1 MSGSSPVKSI
11 MLVDDSLTARS
22 YHRLILSQEG
32 YHLVDAADGL
42 EALMK
47 ARQRRYDLFLI
58 DINMPRMDG
67 ISLIRELRRKEI
79 YYNVP
84 IIIISTE
91 KEAFDIADGLVA
103 GANLYLT
110 KPIRP
115 EDLLINVRML
125 MRYI

>member
-1 MSGSSPVKSI
+1 MINEISVKSI
-11 MLVDDSLTARS
+11 LLVDDSLTARS
-22 YHRLILSQEG
+22 YHRIILNQEG
-32 YHLVDAADGL
+32 YYLEDASDGM

-47 ARQRRYDLFLI
+47 AEQRRYDLFLV
-58 DINMPRMDG
+58 DINMPRLDG
-67 ISLIRELRRKEI
+67 ISLVRELRRNNM
-79 YYNVP
+79 YRCVP

-91 KEAFDIADGLVA
+91 KEACDIADGLMA

-125 MRYI
+125 MRL